1 MLKKYNDLYNLIQ
14 DDENAYNYFNNLP
27 EYVKST
33 MTDRADSIN
42 SFESLRRYAENV
54 TQGDK

>member
-14 DDENAYNYFNNLP
+14 DDKNAYNYFNNLP

-42 SFESLRRYAENV
+42 SFESLRHYAENI